1 MGLTAEQQTQLAA
14 VLAPVAGKVL
24 KWFAAN
30 GWLKPGQAPEDIDPG
45 KAASILRAP
54 KRFVAAVTNWKEV

>member
-1 MGLTAEQQTQLAA
+1 LTADQQTQLAA

-24 KWFAAN
+24 KWFVAN

-54 KRFVAAVTNWKEV
+54 KRFVAAVTSWKEV